1 MQNIGT
7 RGAQAFFLIV
17 FPVFFA
23 YQAAA
28 AFAIIPPFLGG
39 GLTGAAALAL
49 ICLAPFVALPALRT
63 WAWHLPV
70 VALVAIVLAY
80 AAYHH
85 LYGLRYQ
92 RKFEVTLDSL
102 KLVAAWGGL
111 YCIGLLFR
119 PCERF
124 RSVIVWALVI
134 MAVIAPFLVQTPA
147 MSLVDTV
154 RAGWN
159 VASYQ
164 FFAGAFVFTAI
175 VALAL
180 SWGRKAEPY
189 IVALGLA
196 GTFILISRS
205 EQVGFLALALGW
217 GILKAWHGQFRPVGI
232 AALATAAFIAVGL
245 VVASVP
251 APFIPDPLTGEQIEK
266 RIGAGGIAARQAEL
280 ADLGGSESWG
290 ERSKF
295 LATGID
301 DIQRSP
307 IWGDYAGQIRDHG
320 FSGAYIHNALS
331 AWRQYGF
338 FAFVLYV
345 GLCVVPPVWAGIR
358 LLRTRDTAPEWLLA
372 AMVGGYCAVLA
383 IGAKAIFWPMPSL
396 AWGLFI
402 AAMLAERDTGREAR
416 RPLTRSLQG

>member
-1 MQNIGT
+1 MQNIGM

-23 YQAAA
+23 YQASA

-39 GLTGAAALAL
+39 GLTGSTALAL
-49 ICLAPFVALPALRT
+49 VCLAPFVALPALRR
-63 WAWHLPV
+63 WVWHLPV
-70 VALVAIVLAY
+70 GALVAIVLAY

-85 LYGLRYQ
+85 LYGLGYQ
-92 RKFEVTLDSL
+92 RKFEVTLDSI

-124 RSVIVWALVI
+124 RSIIVWLLVA
-134 MAVIAPFLVQTPA
+134 MAVVVPFLIQTPA
-147 MSLVDTV
+147 MSLTDTV

-164 FFAGAFVFTAI
+164 FFANAFVFPAMF
-175 VALAL
+175 ALAL
-180 SWGRKAEPY
+180 SWGRKSEPY

-196 GTFILISRS
+196 GVFLLLSRS
-205 EQVGFLALALGW
+205 EQAGFLAVAIGW
-217 GILKAWHGQFRPVGI
+217 ITLKAWHGQFRPIGVM
-232 AALATAAFIAVGL
+232 ALATAAFVAAGL
-245 VVASVP
+245 LLSSIE
-251 APFIPDPLTGEQIEK
+251 APFTPDPLTAGQRAS

-280 ADLGGSESWG
+280 ADLGDSKSWG
-290 ERSKF
+290 ERSEF

-320 FSGAYIHNALS
+320 SAGTYIHNALS
-331 AWRQYGF
+331 AWRQYGLI
-338 FAFVLYV
+338 AFVLYG
-345 GLCVVPPVWAGIR
+345 GLCFLPPIYAAWRMLWGK
-358 LLRTRDTAPEWLLA
+358 DTSPEWLLA

-383 IGAKAIFWPMPSL
+383 VFAKAIFWPMPAL

-402 AAMLAERDTGREAR
+402 AAMATGKETVPTAHRKN
-416 RPLTRSLQG
+416 TQ

>member
-39 GLTGAAALAL
+39 GLTGSAALAL

-111 YCIGLLFR
+111 YCIGLLLR

-124 RSVIVWALVI
+124 RSIIVWALVI
-134 MAVIAPFLVQTPA
+134 MAVVAPFLVQTPA
-147 MSLVDTV
+147 MSLVETV

-175 VALAL
+175 VALSL
-180 SWGRKAEPY
+180 SWERKVEPY

-205 EQVGFLALALGW
+205 EQAGFLALALGW
-217 GILKAWHGQFRPVGI
+217 GVLKTWHGQFRPVGI
-232 AALATAAFIAVGL
+232 AALATVAFVAVGL
-245 VVASVP
+245 LLSSVKP
-251 APFIPDPLTGEQIEK
+251 PFIPDPLSGEQIEK
-266 RIGAGGIAARQAEL
+266 RISAGGIAARQAEIANL
-280 ADLGGSESWG
+280 SGSESWG

-295 LATGID
+295 FWTGVD

-320 FSGAYIHNALS
+320 RSGAYIHGLPS
-331 AWRQYGF
+331 AWRQYGL
-338 FAFVLYV
+338 FAFIIYA
-345 GLCVVPPVWAGIR
+345 GLCIVPPFVAAWR
-358 LLRTRDTAPEWLLA
+358 LIWKRDTSPEWLLA
-372 AMVGGYCAVLA
+372 GMLSGYCAVLA
-383 IGAKAIFWPMPSL
+383 IFAKAIFWPMPAL
-396 AWGLFI
+396 AWGVFI
-402 AAMLAERDTGREAR
+402 AAMTAGKGIEREAR
-416 RPLTRSLQG
+416 RPLTR